1 MHPQH
6 NHSQTMTST
15 TTTTIPSEIITTAM
29 RHAAETIVP
38 IEGLQAQHQENG
50 EIIQQFQI
58 QLTPA
63 DQPQIVEQ
71 IPVHSTVQ
79 MTTSDGHPTGQA
91 QQFQIVQTDPS
102 KSSDQQPQIITLYTW
117 GGN

>member
-1 MHPQH
+1 MHPQ
-6 NHSQTMTST
+6 HSQTMTST

-38 IEGLQAQHQENG
+38 IEGLQAQQVQQENG

-58 QLTPA
+58 QLTP

-71 IPVHSTVQ
+71 IPVHSTV